1 MSKLITLFGAVAL
14 SLAATM
20 PLSAQEGETKT
31 PWWKT
36 INVNGSVMSDVL
48 FQNDPSVSGTTDKLV
63 TNTYADV
70 NLTSKYV
77 DAGVRFSFLEF
88 PLPGFENDFKGWG
101 LPYYY
106 LNLHHKGAEL
116 TLGHFYD
123 QFGSGFILRTYEE
136 RNLGI
141 DNSIHGARVSYSPY
155 KGIRLKALTGKQRRY
170 WELNDSWIT
179 GADVELGLD
188 QWVKGMQD
196 HNTSLTFGMS
206 WVNKHEGQEE
216 ILTENNKYRLN
227 LPEAVNAFDVRA
239 NLQVKNFSLLAEYAM
254 KTQDPSSDNDYIY
267 RRGNVAMVSA
277 SWSKSGISALVQA
290 KRSDNMSFRSKR
302 SMIGTSSMLN
312 HLPAFSMDHT
322 YSLAAMYPYATN
334 PDGEWAYQAEL
345 GYKFKRGTALGGKY
359 GTGIKANFSYIRAI
373 DNKPVNGGGKGSDGY
388 SSSFFKWGEDK
399 YYQDFNVQI
408 DKKLSKTFKLNLM
421 YMNQHYNKTAVEG
434 EGGMVKS
441 NIFVAEGKNRFN
453 KNFTLRGELQYLL
466 TKDDKGDWM
475 FGLLELS
482 MFRNWMVSVSDQF
495 NHGSTKEHYYQFA
508 ATYSQNSH
516 RLQLSYGHT
525 REGYNCTGGVCRLVP
540 ETKGVALSYNY
551 NF

>member
-1 MSKLITLFGAVAL
+1 MNKSLKFIGAAAL
-14 SLAATM
+14 SLSVAL
-20 PLSAQEGETKT
+20 PLCAQEEEQL

-36 INVNGSVMSDVL
+36 VNVNGSVMSDVL
-48 FQNDPSVSGTTDKLV
+48 FQSDPSVSGTTDKLV

-70 NLTSKYV
+70 NLTSRYV
-77 DAGVRFSFLEF
+77 DAGVRFSFLEY

-106 LNLHHKGAEL
+106 VNLHHKGAEL

-123 QFGSGFILRTYEE
+123 QFGSGFVFRTYEE
-136 RNLGI
+136 RSLGI
-141 DNSIHGARVSYSPY
+141 DNSIHGARLTLSPY

-170 WELNDSWIT
+170 WKLNDSWIT
-179 GADVELGLD
+179 GADIEFGLD
-188 QWVKGMQD
+188 QWVKGMQE
-196 HNTSLTFGMS
+196 HGTAFSVGFS
-206 WVNKHEGQEE
+206 WVNKHEGQPSLPPVETD
-216 ILTENNKYRLN
+216 LYRLMF
-227 LPEAVNAFDVRA
+227 PENVNAFDARA

-254 KTQDPSSDNDYIY
+254 KTQDPSYDNGYIF

-290 KRSDNMSFRSKR
+290 KRSDNMSFRSDRTMK
-302 SMIGTSSMLN
+302 GTSSMLN

-359 GTGIKANFSYIRAI
+359 GTGIKANFSYIRATDRKPI
-373 DNKPVNGGGKGSDGY
+373 DGGGEGTDGY
-388 SSSFFKWGEDK
+388 SSSFFKWGSEK
-399 YYQDFNVQI
+399 YYQDFNVQL
-408 DKKLSKTFKLNLM
+408 DKKLSKSFKLNLM

-466 TKDDKGDWM
+466 TEDDKGDWM

-482 MFRNWMVSVSDQF
+482 MFRNWMVSVSDQY
-495 NHGSTKEHYYQFA
+495 NNGSTKEHYYQFA
-508 ATYSQNSH
+508 ATYSKNSH
-516 RLQLSYGHT
+516 RLQVSYGRT
-525 REGYNCTGGVCRLVP
+525 RKGYNCTGGVCRLVP